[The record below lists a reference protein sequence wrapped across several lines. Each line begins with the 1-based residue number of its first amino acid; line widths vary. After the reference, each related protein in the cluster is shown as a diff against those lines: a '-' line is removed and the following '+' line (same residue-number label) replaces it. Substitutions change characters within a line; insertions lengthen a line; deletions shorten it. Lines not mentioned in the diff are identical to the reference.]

1 MAHYLQTLNMRLI
14 LSTKRFKLKSFRIM
28 VWVIVVFRFS
38 LLSLLLEG
46 NVYHLINLFPHFI
59 DERCRK
65 TFYHAYI
72 HNKLEYAILLF
83 GGAAAHQ
90 LRPLK
95 SLQKRKLKLVVNISS
110 TNVFKAACVLPL
122 QSLAD
127 FQRSLLIIKSINDKV
142 PQYIKALFT
151 LCPNDNN
158 RFRLPLPRLDIYKSQ
173 SISFSAVMSWISLP
187 INLRSSMRS
196 ILLNNFKIQL
206 GNYLLSKV

>member
-1 MAHYLQTLNMRLI
+1 MA
-14 LSTKRFKLKSFRIM
+14 KSIYQLARIK
-28 VWVIVVFRFS
+28 
-38 LLSLLLEG
+38 
-46 NVYHLINLFPHFI
+46 NFI

-72 HNKLEYAILLF
+72 QIKLEYGILLF

-95 SLQKRKLKLVVNISS
+95 SLQKRADKLVVKNSS

-122 QSLAD
+122 KYLTD
-127 FQRSLLIIKSINDKV
+127 FQRSLLIMKSTNDKV

-151 LCPNDNN
+151 LCPNGNN
-158 RFRLPLPRLDIYKSQ
+158 RFRLPLPRLDIYKSH
-173 SISFSAVMSWISLP
+173 SISFSAVMSWNSLP
-187 INLRSSMRS
+187 INIRSSMRS
-196 ILLNNFKIQL
+196 ISLNNFKRKL